1 MQENSTTHYQMLS
14 KSLKIDGSFRAFAKL
29 ALA

>member
-1 MQENSTTHYQMLS
+1 MQENGTTIAKMLS
-14 KSLKIDGSFRAFAKL
+14 KSLKIEGSFRAFAKL

>member
-1 MQENSTTHYQMLS
+1 MQENSTTIAKMLS